1 MAIDLTA
8 LTERAQMLYEIRAF
22 FYQRQVLEVETP
34 ALSQAGNT
42 DPSIDSFAVNVGMTP
57 MGSKASAVSTV
68 SAQLRYL
75 HTSPE
80 YFMKRLLVAGSG
92 DIYQIAKVWR
102 KEEQGKRHNPE
113 FTMLE
118 WYREGFSYQQ
128 LMQEV
133 DVLLHILLPEL
144 KKTSHFITYQQAFLE
159 KLAIDPHSASDI
171 ELTQCLDKQG
181 IDMVGELDRSATLDV
196 LMTHCIEPYFAPN
209 CLTFIYDYPVIQQA
223 LACVRQT
230 ETESVA
236 MRFEVYSGDVELAN
250 GYQEEVDAVMN
261 RTILQQDAVT
271 RACLGKENIPIDQ
284 RFLQAMEQGMPA
296 ASGVAM
302 GLDRVLMQRLNKEKL
317 EDVLS
322 FPWTMA

>member
-1 MAIDLTA
+1 MAIDLVS
-8 LTERAQMLYEIRAF
+8 LTERAQMLHEIRTF

-42 DPSIDSFAVNVGMTP
+42 DPSIDSFAVDIGTI
-57 MGSKASAVSTV
+57 KW
-68 SAQLRYL
+68 RYL

-118 WYREGFSYQQ
+118 WYRVGFSYQQ

-133 DVLLHILLPEL
+133 DRLLHILLPDL
-144 KKTSHFITYQQAFLE
+144 KKASCFITYQQAFLE

-181 IDMVGELDRSATLDV
+181 IDIIGELDRSATLDL
-196 LMTHCIEPYFAPN
+196 LMTHCIEPCFEPD

-223 LACVRQT
+223 LSCVRQT
-230 ETESVA
+230 ESESVA

-250 GYQEEVDAVMN
+250 GYQEEVDAVVN
-261 RTILQQDAVT
+261 RTILQQDAAT
-271 RACLGKENIPIDQ
+271 RASLGKENIPVDQ

-317 EDVLS
+317 EDILS